1 MIGDRELIPFCYL
14 ASSKICEV
22 KGKFRILVMGVSGS
36 GKSTVA
42 EALATKLGIPLL
54 EGDDYHSQSNVDKM
68 AAGIP
73 LQDEDRWPW
82 LKALH
87 TAVSELPACVLACS
101 ALKESYREVLTDGDG
116 IDTIIYLKGSA
127 DVIGA
132 RMAARK
138 NHFMSTD
145 LLQSQFDTL
154 EEPTA
159 AIMLNVEESVPV
171 LVAAVTDLLY
181 DNNSMKKHDIG
192 LLGLGV
198 MGRSLA
204 RNFAS
209 RDLDVSVYNVPF
221 AGEENAVT
229 DFVAAYPE
237 AGFYGATDLQDFIAS
252 LQTPRVVFLM
262 IKAGEAIDEMVEK
275 LKPLL
280 AKDDMIIDGGNSFFK
295 DTRRRAIAL
304 EKESLHFVGVG
315 VSGGEEGALKGPAI
329 MPAGTSTAKER
340 ILPMLQKIAA
350 VADGEPCVKWLGT
363 DGAGHFVKMLHN
375 GIEYGDMQL
384 LAETYGI
391 CKHVLG
397 YSNIETADLLQ
408 SWKSTSHNSYLLDI
422 TIDILR
428 KQDTDGSSLLEQ
440 ILDVAGHKGTG
451 KWTSMEAL
459 ELGVATP
466 CMTAAMHQRVI
477 SSYKQIRTMAATRVA
492 VDTIDLPKQVL
503 HDGLLAARMINLAEG
518 YHMMKVASDHY
529 GWELQFADISQ
540 LWRGGCIIRSDMLP
554 HFKAVYEQ
562 DGDLEHLIAAEAFVT
577 VLRPLAGSLGELISL
592 LGGTSVGT
600 PCISASHNYYRSMT
614 TAYLPINMIQAQRDY
629 FGAHTYRR
637 RDAPG
642 QAVHTQWT
650 D

>member
-1 MIGDRELIPFCYL
+1 MGDRELIPFCYL
-14 ASSKICEV
+14 ASSKIWEV

-315 VSGGEEGALKGPAI
+315 VSGV
-329 MPAGTSTAKER
+329 
-340 ILPMLQKIAA
+340 QKIAA

-428 KQDTDGSSLLEQ
+428 LYDGSY
-440 ILDVAGHKGTG
+440 A
-451 KWTSMEAL
+451 
-459 ELGVATP
+459 
-466 CMTAAMHQRVI
+466 
-477 SSYKQIRTMAATRVA
+477 
-492 VDTIDLPKQVL
+492 
-503 HDGLLAARMINLAEG
+503 
-518 YHMMKVASDHY
+518 
-529 GWELQFADISQ
+529 
-540 LWRGGCIIRSDMLP
+540 
-554 HFKAVYEQ
+554 
-562 DGDLEHLIAAEAFVT
+562 
-577 VLRPLAGSLGELISL
+577 
-592 LGGTSVGT
+592 
-600 PCISASHNYYRSMT
+600 SASH
-614 TAYLPINMIQAQRDY
+614 IFVQADQDD
-629 FGAHTYRR
+629 GCH
-637 RDAPG
+637 
-642 QAVHTQWT
+642 
-650 D
+650 